1 MVIRCIARVQIEFYF
16 SDSNLPRDVFMA
28 ERIAEDPE
36 VWSLPTA
43 GIRYSENAFYQHD
56 EGVLSSDTPDVDK
69 HLPHRALWISP
80 SCAHSSA

>member
-1 MVIRCIARVQIEFYF
+1 MMQCIARVQIEFYF

-36 VWSLPTA
+36 VWSLLTA
-43 GIRYSENAFYQHD
+43 GIRYSEYAGHQHD
-56 EGVLSSDTPDVDK
+56 EGLLSSDTPDVDR
-69 HLPHRALWISP
+69 HLPHRGLWTSR